1 MNNTNEFVNYEVLY
15 VSSKATS
22 EAYHSPSSFAKE
34 KNFTGFILFDTETD
48 ERDFAVY
55 YSGFSTDGS
64 RPQLKRSGKTFT
76 GVPAPEDFFRKTK
89 KVTCDKPGGI
99 QGIPLN
105 DFAKRVEYTGLI
117 VDTNLK
123 YHWFNRGIPVNGK
136 DEAIIVRRREDLP
149 PADFTGKVFF
159 TTDTCFGGF
168 YFSASSTVYLQDG
181 KLHREDGPA
190 VFKFS
195 EDDGCHYLHGKRLS
209 FNAKKI
215 TLELQKDINNK
226 SKITDFLCFNVWGI
240 EKSNPYFTEL
250 KKNKL
255 KESENFSFIFADS
268 TNKTFERFE
277 NEQLNCLYG
286 AAVTGNNGVGLKYVI
301 NGTEITHF
309 EYRDIMNDFYKR
321 NFTNPP
327 HINLKMEF
335 EISSDGKMF
344 GVDHEEFV
352 KNHSF
357 TGTICIETEKGWNK
371 KRYFNGHLHD
381 VYGPAS
387 YFQSKNGY
395 YVVENEKFYLSGISL
410 DKQKWESLSASV
422 RKKFEHDKHHYFW
435 NYFDISKIK
444 SGTAVFLGATKNYEE
459 TLSFSYGDFIEIKN
473 GKIHSEDGP
482 AVIRYNGDCEWFLS
496 GQKLTFAE
504 WEKKREEKLSPSELI
519 AREIDRE
526 IINDLLNGA
535 KNNSQNIKET
545 IKSVETTIAT
555 ENKLVNVVKSDA
567 LEVAKRIAV
576 NKITSLVKISLIKI
590 FATSK
595 KKSAE
600 KTKLVSDLEN
610 FFSTSYGIAIIKVV
624 SSLILSKI
632 STMKTFT
639 EKQVEAISLLATEF
653 RIQSE
658 TEVTSE
664 ILEKIISLLESKGN
678 ILVRVD
684 SLTDSFNSS
693 LNSNL
698 DLVEIPLEIN
708 QMDVICK

>member
-1 MNNTNEFVNYEVLY
+1 MSNENEFANYEVLY
-15 VSSKATS
+15 VTPKENSDF
-22 EAYHSPSSFAKE
+22 YHSPSNYAKE
-34 KNFTGFILFDTETD
+34 KNFTGFILFNTEKD
-48 ERDFAVY
+48 ERNFIVY
-55 YSGFSTDGS
+55 YRGYPTDGS
-64 RPQLKRSGKTFT
+64 RPYFKKSGKTFV
-76 GVPAPEDFFRKTK
+76 GEMPPEDFFCKTK
-89 KVTCDKPGGI
+89 KVTCDKPGMI
-99 QGIPLN
+99 QGIPFN

-136 DEAIIVRRREDLP
+136 DEAIIVRRKEDLP
-149 PADFTGKVFF
+149 PADFTGKIFLAIE
-159 TTDTCFGGF
+159 TEIGGYWF
-168 YFSASSTVYLQDG
+168 PESSTVYLQDG

-190 VFKFS
+190 VFQFS
-195 EDDGCHYLHGKRLS
+195 EDDGCHYLHGKRIS

-215 TLELQKDINNK
+215 TLELQKDIDNK
-226 SKITDFLCFNVWGI
+226 RKITDFLCFNVWGI
-240 EKSNPYFTEL
+240 EKTNPYFTEL

-255 KESENFSFIFADS
+255 KESEDFSFIFADS

-301 NGTEITHF
+301 NGTEISHF

-371 KRYFNGHLHD
+371 KCYFNGHLHD

-387 YFQSKNGY
+387 YFQSKNDH
-395 YVVENEKFYLSGISL
+395 VVENEKFYLSGINFT
-410 DKQKWESLSASV
+410 KNKWESVGAAI
-422 RKKFEHDKHHYFW
+422 KEKFEHDKHHYFW
-435 NYFDISKIK
+435 NYFEISKIK

-482 AVIRYNGDCEWFLS
+482 AVIRYNGDCEWILS

-535 KNNSQNIKET
+535 KNDSQNIKET
-545 IKSVETTIAT
+545 IKSVETSIPT

-576 NKITSLVKISLIKI
+576 NKITGLVKISLIKI

-600 KTKLVSDLEN
+600 KTKSVSDLEN
-610 FFSTSYGIAIIKVV
+610 FFSTSYGIAIIKIV
-624 SSLILSKI
+624 SSLILSKV

-639 EKQVEAISLLATEF
+639 EKQMKTIQLLATEF

-658 TEVTSE
+658 TEVSSE
-664 ILEKIISLLESKGN
+664 ILEKIISLLESKEN

-698 DLVEIPLEIN
+698 DLVEISSETN
-708 QMDVICK
+708 QMNVIYK